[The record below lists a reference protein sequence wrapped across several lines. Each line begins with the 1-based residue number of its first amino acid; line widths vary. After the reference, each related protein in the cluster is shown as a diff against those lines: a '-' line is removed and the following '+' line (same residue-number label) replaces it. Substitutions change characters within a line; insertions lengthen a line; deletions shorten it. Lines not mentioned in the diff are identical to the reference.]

1 MIKKTVFVFFAL
13 LMSVPAFSQAG
24 IEVGAFVM
32 PQSVWVFNKDDSDQG
47 AQLDYV
53 AKYTFAY
60 GAQVGFN
67 FSRTIGL
74 QTGLIISKQG
84 QDYDSDG
91 SGAFGFLPTVGSS
104 WVGTDRVVDLTY
116 LKIPVLLKF
125 NSNPDAG
132 TAFLFTIGPQFA
144 FLTSAEST
152 VDDITESFN
161 GYTLE
166 DLYEDNF
173 IGLAASI
180 GARFTIAENLFLNTS
195 FRFDGSLGDVENK
208 EDVSGHWTSDR
219 PESRIATGGFQV
231 GLSYNIN

>member
-1 MIKKTVFVFFAL
+1 MFKIKQILFVFFAL

-24 IEVGAFVM
+24 LEVGAFVM

-47 AQLDYV
+47 ARLDYV
-53 AKYTFAY
+53 PKYSFAY
-60 GAQVGFN
+60 GAKVGFN
-67 FSRTIGL
+67 FSDAIGL

-91 SGAFGFLPTVGSS
+91 SGAFGGILPSS
-104 WVGTDRVVDLTY
+104 WVGTDRTMDLTY
-116 LKIPVLLKF
+116 LKIPLLLKF

-132 TAFLFTIGPQFA
+132 TAFLFTFGPQLA
-144 FLTSAEST
+144 FLTNAESS
-152 VDDITESFN
+152 VDDVAESFN

-166 DLYEDNF
+166 DLYEGNYL
-173 IGLAASI
+173 GLVMSI
-180 GARFTIAENLFLNTS
+180 GARFSIGESLYLNTS

-208 EDVSGHWTSDR
+208 DQNGHWLTDR
-219 PESRIATGGFQV
+219 PEGRAVTGGFEV